1 MPIITLTT
9 DLGSTDFYVG
19 SLKGA
24 ILSQLADVTIVD
36 ITHNIPLYDFSKAAF
51 IVRNCYRDFPK
62 GTIHVIG
69 VNPET
74 DAETTHVAIEYDGY
88 YFIGADN
95 GVFSLIFDNIPDKI
109 VELNLRQDIDKITFP
124 TRDVFSKAA
133 CHIARGGTLEVLGK
147 IKTELNIRT
156 LFHAT
161 TVNNL
166 IKGLITYVDGYGNVH
181 TNVSETL
188 FNSFG
193 RGRKFTIYLRSS
205 SYEITEI
212 SKTYN
217 ETYEGGI
224 IALFSTTG
232 YIEVALNKGNASKLL
247 GLEEMNPFTIEF
259 YD

>member
-36 ITHNIPLYDFSKAAF
+36 ISHNVPLYNFSKAAF
-51 IVRNCYRDFPK
+51 IVRNCYQDFPQ
-62 GTIHVIG
+62 GTIHIIG
-69 VNPET
+69 VNPEI
-74 DAETTHVAIEYDGY
+74 DNETAHVAIYHNGH

-95 GVFSLIFDNIPDKI
+95 GMFSLIFDTAPDKI
-109 VELNLRQDIDKITFP
+109 VELNINQDTDKITFP

-133 CHIARGGTLEVLGK
+133 CHIARGGTLEVLGR
-147 IKTELNIRT
+147 IKNELNIRT
-156 LFHAT
+156 LFQAT

-166 IKGLITYVDGYGNVH
+166 IKGMITYIDRYGNVH
-181 TNVSETL
+181 TNVSEDL
-188 FNSFG
+188 FKNFG
-193 RGRKFTIYLRSS
+193 KGRKFTIYLRSS

-224 IALFSTTG
+224 VAIFNTTG
-232 YIEVALNKGNASKLL
+232 HIEIALNKGNAHSLL
-247 GLEEMNPFTIEF
+247 GLKEMNPFTIEF

>member
-109 VELNLRQDIDKITFP
+109 VEL
-124 TRDVFSKAA
+124 
-133 CHIARGGTLEVLGK
+133 
-147 IKTELNIRT
+147 
-156 LFHAT
+156 
-161 TVNNL
+161 
-166 IKGLITYVDGYGNVH
+166 
-181 TNVSETL
+181 
-188 FNSFG
+188 
-193 RGRKFTIYLRSS
+193 
-205 SYEITEI
+205 
-212 SKTYN
+212 
-217 ETYEGGI
+217 
-224 IALFSTTG
+224 
-232 YIEVALNKGNASKLL
+232 
-247 GLEEMNPFTIEF
+247 
-259 YD
+259 